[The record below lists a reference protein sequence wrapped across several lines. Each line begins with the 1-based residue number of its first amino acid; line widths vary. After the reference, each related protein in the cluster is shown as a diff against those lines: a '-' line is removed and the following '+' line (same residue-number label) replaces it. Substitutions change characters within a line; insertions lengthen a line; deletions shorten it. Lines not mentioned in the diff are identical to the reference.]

1 MDQQTSA
8 QQEERM
14 PTEQSLTSDICTIEP
29 VHYEWGAIKWLCNDE
44 LMPHCQQSFGYAYVL
59 PGKINPEHQHTT
71 CQEIIYMLAGE
82 CEVYMHGEWLHLKP
96 GQTLLLPQGVKH
108 LLKNSGWEPA
118 VYVASFSASFR
129 GTVFTE
135 ASMPAQPGER
145 LY

>member
-1 MDQQTSA
+1 
-8 QQEERM
+8 M
-14 PTEQSLTSDICTIEP
+14 PTEQLLTSDISNIEP
-29 VHYEWGAIKWLCNDE
+29 VYYEWGAIKWLCNDE
-44 LMPHCQQSFGYAYVL
+44 LMPHSQQSFGYAYVL

-82 CEVYMHGEWLHLKP
+82 CDVYMNDEWLHLKP

-108 LLKNSGWEPA
+108 LLKNNGWEPA

-135 ASMPAQPGER
+135 ATTPAQPAER

>member
-1 MDQQTSA
+1 
-8 QQEERM
+8 M
-14 PTEQSLTSDICTIEP
+14 PTEQSLTSDIGNIEP
-29 VHYEWGAIKWLCNDE
+29 VNYEWGAIKWLCNDE

-71 CQEIIYMLAGE
+71 CQEVIYMLAGE
-82 CEVYMHGEWLHLKP
+82 CDVYMNDEWLHLKP

-108 LLKNSGWEPA
+108 LLKNNGWEPA

-135 ASMPAQPGER
+135 ASTPAQPAER